1 MRLPC
6 LRAQLR
12 GSCETQPREAGST
25 YWVQVRPTFLPRL
38 LSSLTLSRPLLPSGC
53 PAGLLGRDRPPRATL
68 TRPPPGAPCSRRGC
82 SQGHLVKVREPASWD
97 AFSALLCSPGHKR
110 RGVLEGSRRGGERR
124 THPPGRRVTAVRP
137 PPGRRGLSAASTGCQ
152 PQTAGPPGG
161 HPTRAAEACPGGTP
175 HQGSGGRPRRD
186 TPTRAAE
193 AGPGGH
199 PTSAAEAGPG
209 GHPTRAA
216 EAGPGGTPH
225 QGSGGRPRG
234 HTPTR
239 AAEAGPGRA
248 PGQPPPETDC
258 ARPGLQASPPG
269 SNHREWARPR
279 PAHPSPSRLHG
290 QPQAGTLPRAR
301 LCDEFLNLPPNSCGC
316 SGAQEL
322 RLHSG

>member
-124 THPPGRRVTAVRP
+124 GGDYSLQGRKFLGVCVP
-137 PPGRRGLSAASTGCQ
+137 PPTPFLLSLQSGL
-152 PQTAGPPGG
+152 
-161 HPTRAAEACPGGTP
+161 
-175 HQGSGGRPRRD
+175 GSC
-186 TPTRAAE
+186 A
-193 AGPGGH
+193 
-199 PTSAAEAGPG
+199 TSDLLG
-209 GHPTRAA
+209 
-216 EAGPGGTPH
+216 
-225 QGSGGRPRG
+225 
-234 HTPTR
+234 
-239 AAEAGPGRA
+239 A
-248 PGQPPPETDC
+248 PADFP
-258 ARPGLQASPPG
+258 L
-269 SNHREWARPR
+269 
-279 PAHPSPSRLHG
+279 LHSHW
-290 QPQAGTLPRAR
+290 QEEAR
-301 LCDEFLNLPPNSCGC
+301 LLLVLYVCVCVVFLVLVFF
-316 SGAQEL
+316 L
-322 RLHSG
+322 I

>member
-175 HQGSGGRPRRD
+175 HQGSGGRPRGD
-186 TPTRAAE
+186 TP
-193 AGPGGH
+193 PGQWRPAPGAH
-199 PTSAAEAGPG
+199 PN
-209 GHPTRAA
+209 
-216 EAGPGGTPH
+216 
-225 QGSGGRPRG
+225 QGSGGWPW
-234 HTPTR
+234 P
-239 AAEAGPGRA
+239 
-248 PGQPPPETDC
+248 
-258 ARPGLQASPPG
+258 S
-269 SNHREWARPR
+269 SR
-279 PAHPSPSRLHG
+279 PASAGDRLR
-290 QPQAGTLPRAR
+290 PARSAGLTPG
-301 LCDEFLNLPPNSCGC
+301 E
-316 SGAQEL
+316 
-322 RLHSG
+322 

>member
-193 AGPGGH
+193 AGPGG
-199 PTSAAEAGPG
+199 
-209 GHPTRAA
+209 
-216 EAGPGGTPH
+216 TPH